1 MNLAALILV
10 TLLGGISIY
19 DFYDL
24 KKSKVRT
31 LTCLS
36 SAGITLVVNAVLF
49 IIGLLIGSAIFGED
63 NDIYLIVSVI
73 LVAGVSFFRFIGRDL
88 NKLKK
93 DDIKKVKKDKKVNTK
108 NKLAD
113 DIRGTGKMGGVL
125 LVLTVLLIFWIKKDN
140 SAEYYLLF
148 IDPLIIGALAYWTY
162 KKLSFWSC
170 LAMTTIFILGKLIY
184 FLPTYVSGATGF
196 GGIGVAGIISFY
208 LIKGTISAYKYNYN
222 KY

>member
-1 MNLAALILV
+1 M
-10 TLLGGISIY
+10 GGISIY
-19 DFYDL
+19 DFYAL

-49 IIGLLIGSAIFGED
+49 IIGLMIGSAIFGED

-73 LVAGVSFFRFIGRDL
+73 LVTGVSFFRFIGRDL

-93 DDIKKVKKDKKVNTK
+93 DDTKKVKEDKKVNTK

-113 DIRGTGKMGGVL
+113 DIRGTGKFGGVL
-125 LVLTVLLIFWIKKDN
+125 FAITVLLIFWIKKDN

-162 KKLSFWSC
+162 KKLSFWGC
-170 LAMTTIFILGKLIY
+170 LLMTSLFIIGKLMLIIPAY
-184 FLPTYVSGATGF
+184 AAGYGGA
-196 GGIGVAGIISFY
+196 GIGMTVVMSYFMV
-208 LIKGTISAYKYNYN
+208 KGVIAAYKYNSN
-222 KY
+222 K